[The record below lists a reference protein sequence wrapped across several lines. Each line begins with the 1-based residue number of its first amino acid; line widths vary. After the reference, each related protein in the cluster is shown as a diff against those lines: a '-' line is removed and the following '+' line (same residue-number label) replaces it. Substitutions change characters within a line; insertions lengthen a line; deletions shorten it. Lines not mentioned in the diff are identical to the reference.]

1 MDERTPGRR
10 FFLRPKGPEHLRE
23 PAFKIF
29 EVPRAER
36 NDGRIK
42 SVIGKLKVL
51 GISRPERN
59 GTIES
64 AAYDLRP
71 PAIEHLF
78 GNVDS
83 DHFLGAK
90 LHGRKRKI
98 SSAGCN
104 IKNGKRV
111 EIAKVID
118 RPAPP
123 EIIGPAAQHMVEKSY
138 RWAMESKS
146 ERMFCFCTTRRM
158 DDLP

>member
-1 MDERTPGRR
+1 M
-10 FFLRPKGPEHLRE
+10 
-23 PAFKIF
+23 
-29 EVPRAER
+29 
-36 NDGRIK
+36 
-42 SVIGKLKVL
+42 
-51 GISRPERN
+51 
-59 GTIES
+59 
-64 AAYDLRP
+64 
-71 PAIEHLF
+71 F

-123 EIIGPAAQHMVEKSY
+123 EIIGPAAQHMVEKIIPVGDGI
-138 RWAMESKS
+138 KK
-146 ERMFCFCTTRRM
+146 
-158 DDLP
+158 